1 MKKDYSKLFDHYY
14 GLQYDHN
21 VAAMIKV
28 HQLMEDAGIVPDGS
42 TSDKLGRYS
51 DKRPFKVHFFI
62 SKVGKKLKWCP
73 TNSQEK
79 LDKMIL
85 QPAEWWIDQLE
96 DKKPIVAHF
105 PDNWLDEQA
114 QHVATIL
121 ALASEKFSTNIYVD
135 VFNEEPTPAVD
146 SDYEELPF

>member
-1 MKKDYSKLFDHYY
+1 
-14 GLQYDHN
+14 
-21 VAAMIKV
+21 
-28 HQLMEDAGIVPDGS
+28 
-42 TSDKLGRYS
+42 
-51 DKRPFKVHFFI
+51 
-62 SKVGKKLKWCP
+62 
-73 TNSQEK
+73 
-79 LDKMIL
+79 MIL